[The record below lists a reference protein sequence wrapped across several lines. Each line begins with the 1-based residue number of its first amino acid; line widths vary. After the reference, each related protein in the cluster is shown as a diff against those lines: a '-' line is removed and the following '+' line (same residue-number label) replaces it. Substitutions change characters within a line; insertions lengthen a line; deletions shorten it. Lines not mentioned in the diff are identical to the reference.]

1 MLPAII
7 QLCIFAIVLCVAAEP
22 FRRSSHASIQKF
34 SKDLAAAKRPT
45 YNSLWG
51 KGRERTPLVP
61 HSVPGP
67 STAGQDVRL
76 LDIVLA
82 ASVDGHF
89 HALNRTTGELIWSM
103 ADDLAYVQSPR
114 DPNTESA
121 PQMATQSPLYNLVRS
136 DHRSLADSDQV
147 EEEEE
152 TYVIEPQTGE
162 VFVLHPDDAPVERLG
177 YSVPQLVEL
186 SPFKPPGDDERIFY
200 GKKTTSLISID
211 LLTGRIL
218 GVYGERCAWDDND
231 AMEDTPVDVNAM
243 LDDLDGT
250 QELPQKQRPIEVII
264 GRTDYHVSIHVKDR
278 GVVQNLDF
286 TKYGPNNVHR
296 AIQAAWTRSPDGTYF
311 QPSPDGKLYSFAKGG
326 LLSYVPTYPLMYAH
340 SAPVV
345 VHVQLTPTSDSVAVF
360 DAVYLPTRRDPI
372 LLLQPTPKLSDL
384 SSSRSADMDI
394 PDVTYIGRIDD
405 SLFALGHTSYPLVL
419 FAQVGKKQL
428 PRIDDGGKTPHSY
441 SPPDPSS
448 SVERCYDLD
457 CLTGTKWSQSAG
469 RSGLNRLLEED
480 HVLAIG
486 GSAGV
491 EDPPEDYTPDIPD
504 PPRTRAQPQK
514 QQTLEP
520 RPTRTTNSTS
530 HARPVI
536 EDKTPQA
543 TPSPRSGI
551 RGIAREWLAAWAS
564 MGGVVLST
572 VMFGLGLG
580 VRRGKLSVAA
590 ILFKLLGIR
599 NDKVSVESEPE
610 PEPVVEEE
618 EDETPPPVPPKPYS
632 ISRITQNPYLMTTD
646 SRPGVPSKDSPATP
660 PRKRIRPRMR
670 GGIPSSASVPANP
683 AGQLA
688 AFKSA
693 GDIRAE
699 GVVEES
705 ESNVENQ
712 KPEPENTETEV
723 EGPVEEANTPGKK
736 RVRRGRRGKARGKGA
751 STGDANR
758 TGPETEGIM
767 SEGSESFVRVEK
779 TISPPKSSL
788 QVSEEVLGY
797 GSHGTVV
804 YKGRFQGRSV
814 AVKRLLH
821 DFVTLASRE
830 VALLQESDDHPNV
843 IRYYY
848 EEHRENFLY
857 IALELCPCSLSDLV
871 ERPQMFPDVVG
882 SFDPKRALSQVTAG
896 LRHLHALKIVHRDIK
911 PQNILVS
918 ARGAM
923 LISDFGLCRKL
934 EVDQTSFMP
943 TAHGGAAGTAG
954 WRAPE
959 ILRGEVNL
967 DQATLDVS
975 NGGIGPN
982 SGSGSGSSNAASGTR
997 LTRSVDVFALG
1008 CLFFYVLSGGD
1019 HAYGD
1024 RFERDVNILR
1034 DEKRLGWLERLGEEG
1049 FEAIGLIENMLSPDP
1064 KKRPDTTKCLI
1075 HPFFWTPGRRLTF
1088 LQDASDRFEI
1098 MERDPREPGLVA
1110 LETGA
1115 AEIIGNDWQRR
1126 LDKMFIDN
1134 LGKFRKYDV
1143 TSVQDLLRA
1152 LRNKKNHYQD
1162 LPDNVKRHLGPLPQG
1177 FLSYFT
1183 RRFPK
1188 LFLHVYCVVEDSPLK
1203 VEPMFRSYFTLEE

>member
-1 MLPAII
+1 M
-7 QLCIFAIVLCVAAEP
+7 
-22 FRRSSHASIQKF
+22 
-34 SKDLAAAKRPT
+34 T
-45 YNSLWG
+45 
-51 KGRERTPLVP
+51 
-61 HSVPGP
+61 
-67 STAGQDVRL
+67 
-76 LDIVLA
+76 
-82 ASVDGHF
+82 
-89 HALNRTTGELIWSM
+89 
-103 ADDLAYVQSPR
+103 DDLAYVQSPR

-121 PQMATQSPLYNLVRS
+121 PPMASQSPLYNLVRS
-136 DHRSLADSDQV
+136 DHRPLVDSEQLDDD
-147 EEEEE
+147 EE

-162 VFVLHPDDAPVERLG
+162 VFVLHPDDTPVERLG
-177 YSVPQLVEL
+177 YTIPQLVEL
-186 SPFKPPGDDERIFY
+186 SPFKLPGDDDRVFY
-200 GKKTTSLISID
+200 GSKTTSLISID

-231 AMEDTPVDVNAM
+231 SAEEPPIDVNAM

-250 QELPQKQRPIEVII
+250 QELPRKQRPIEVVI
-264 GRTDYHVSIHVKDR
+264 GRTDYHVSIHVKGQ
-278 GVVQNLDF
+278 GVVQNLEF

-296 AIQAAWTRSPDGTYF
+296 AIQTAWTRSPDGTYF

-326 LLSYVPTYPLMYAH
+326 LLSYVPTYPL
-340 SAPVV
+340 VV
-345 VHVQLTPTSDSVAVF
+345 AIF

-372 LLLQPTPKLSDL
+372 LLLQPTPRLSDL
-384 SSSRSADMDI
+384 SSSRSADMDL
-394 PDVTYIGRIDD
+394 PEVTYIGRIDD
-405 SLFALGHTSYPLVL
+405 SLFALGHINYPLVL
-419 FAQVGKKQL
+419 FTHVGKKQL
-428 PRIDDGGKTPHSY
+428 PRIDDGGRTPHSH
-441 SPPDPSS
+441 SPPDPNS

-457 CLTGTKWSQSAG
+457 CLTGTKWSQSAT
-469 RSGLNRLLEED
+469 RSGLNRLIEEE
-480 HVLAIG
+480 HVLSIE
-486 GSAGV
+486 GSASV
-491 EDPPEDYTPDIPD
+491 EDPPEDYTPLDIPQSKPD
-504 PPRTRAQPQK
+504 QPRTRAQP
-514 QQTLEP
+514 QTLEP

-530 HARPVI
+530 HARPAMG
-536 EDKTPQA
+536 DKTPEA

-551 RGIAREWLAAWAS
+551 RGIAREWLAAWVS

-572 VMFGLGLG
+572 VMLGLGLG

-590 ILFKLLGIR
+590 IVFKLLGTG
-599 NDKVSVESEPE
+599 NDKSSVDPK
-610 PEPVVEEE
+610 PIAEEE

-632 ISRITQNPYLMTTD
+632 ISRTAQHPYLITAE
-646 SRPGVPSKDSPATP
+646 SRPGVQPKDTPATP
-660 PRKRIRPRMR
+660 QRKRIRPRVR
-670 GGIPSSASVPANP
+670 GGTPSSASVPVLPTVNP

-688 AFKSA
+688 TSKST
-693 GDIRAE
+693 GDVAVE
-699 GVVEES
+699 GEVFEEP
-705 ESNVENQ
+705 ESNIVDDK

-723 EGPVEEANTPGKK
+723 EGPVEEPNTPGKK
-736 RVRRGRRGKARGKGA
+736 RVRRGRRGKGRGKGA
-751 STGDANR
+751 SIGDTKKNGA
-758 TGPETEGIM
+758 ETEGVL
-767 SEGSESFVRVEK
+767 SEGSESFVRVDK
-779 TISPPKSSL
+779 MIVPPRSPPRSPPKSSL
-788 QVSEEVLGY
+788 HVSEEVLGY

-804 YKGRFQGRSV
+804 YKGSFQGRSV

-857 IALELCPCSLSDLV
+857 IALELCPCSLSDVV
-871 ERPQMFPDVVG
+871 ERPQLFPEVAG

-943 TAHGGAAGTAG
+943 TAYGGAAAGTAG

-959 ILRGEVNL
+959 ILRGEVNV
-967 DQATLDVS
+967 DMAALDVS
-975 NGGIGPN
+975 NGGISSN
-982 SGSGSGSSNAASGTR
+982 SGSGSGNATSGTR

-1008 CLFFYVLSGGD
+1008 CLYFYVLSGGD

-1049 FEAIGLIENMLSPDP
+1049 FEAIDLIEKMLSPDP
-1064 KKRPDTTKCLI
+1064 KKRPDTTKCLT
-1075 HPFFWTPGRRLTF
+1075 HPFFWTPSRRLAF

-1115 AEIIGNDWQRR
+1115 FNIIGNDWQRR

-1162 LPDNVKRHLGPLPQG
+1162 LPENVKRHLGPLPEG

-1188 LFLHVYCVVEDSPLK
+1188 LFLHVYCVVEDSTLK
-1203 VEPMFRSYFTLEE
+1203 LEPMFRSYFVLEE

>member
-1 MLPAII
+1 MLPALI
-7 QLCIFAIVLCVAAEP
+7 QLCVLAIVLCVAAEP

-34 SKDLAAAKRPT
+34 SKDLATAKRT
-45 YNSLWG
+45 SSSLPWR
-51 KGRERTPLVP
+51 KTQEDTPMVP

-82 ASVDGHF
+82 ASVDGRF

-103 ADDLAYVQSPR
+103 ADDLAYAQSPR
-114 DPNTESA
+114 DRNIEGVP
-121 PQMATQSPLYNLVRS
+121 PMASQTPLYNLVRS
-136 DHRSLADSDQV
+136 DHRSLVDSDHV
-147 EEEEE
+147 EESEE

-162 VFVLHPDDAPVERLG
+162 VFVLHPGDAPVERLG
-177 YSVPQLVEL
+177 YSIPQLAEL
-186 SPFKPPGDDERIFY
+186 SPFIPPGDDERVFHSTT
-200 GKKTTSLISID
+200 TTSLITID

-218 GVYGERCAWDDND
+218 GVYGEHCAWDND
-231 AMEDTPVDVNAM
+231 GSNDDDSPIDVNAM

-250 QELPQKQRPIEVII
+250 QELPRKQRPIEVVI
-264 GRTDYHVSIHVKDR
+264 GRTDYHVSVYVKGR
-278 GVVQNLDF
+278 GVVQNLKF

-296 AIQAAWTRSPDGTYF
+296 AIQAAWNRSPDSTYF
-311 QPSPDGKLYSFAKGG
+311 QPSPDGRLYSFAKGTI
-326 LLSYVPTYPLMYAH
+326 LTYVPTYPLI
-340 SAPVV
+340 
-345 VHVQLTPTSDSVAVF
+345 VAIF

-372 LLLQPTPKLSDL
+372 LLLQPIPKLSDL
-384 SSSRSADMDI
+384 SASRSADMDL
-394 PDVTYIGRIDD
+394 PEFTYIGRIDD
-405 SLFALGHTSYPLVL
+405 SLFALGHTAYPLVL
-419 FAQVGKKQL
+419 FSHVGKKQL
-428 PRIDDGGKTPHSY
+428 PRIDDGGKAPNSY
-441 SPPDPSS
+441 PLSDPDSS
-448 SVERCYDLD
+448 AERCYDLD
-457 CLTGTKWSQSAG
+457 CLTGTKWSQSAR
-469 RSGLNRLLEED
+469 RSGLNRLIGEE
-480 HVLAIG
+480 HVLYIE

-491 EDPPEDYTPDIPD
+491 EDPPEDYPSHDIPQSRPD
-504 PPRTRAQPQK
+504 PPRTPKRP
-514 QQTLEP
+514 QTLP
-520 RPTRTTNSTS
+520 PDPTRTTRATNSTS
-530 HARPVI
+530 HGRPAI
-536 EDKTPQA
+536 EDKTPEA

-551 RGIAREWLAAWAS
+551 RGVAREWLAAWAS

-580 VRRGKLSVAA
+580 VRRGKLSLGP
-590 ILFKLLGIR
+590 ILVKLLGIK
-599 NDKVSVESEPE
+599 NDNSSPE
-610 PEPVVEEE
+610 PDAKPVVEEE
-618 EDETPPPVPPKPYS
+618 DDEIPPPVPPKPYS
-632 ISRITQNPYLMTTD
+632 FSRQDPYFMTSD
-646 SRPGVPSKDSPATP
+646 SRPGVPLKDVPTTP
-660 PRKRIRPRMR
+660 PRRRIRPRVR
-670 GGIPSSASVPANP
+670 GGVPSSASVPILPTLNP
-683 AGQLA
+683 TGQLA
-688 AFKSA
+688 ASKST
-693 GDIRAE
+693 GDVNAE
-699 GVVEES
+699 RGLVEEP
-705 ESNVENQ
+705 EGQIVDE
-712 KPEPENTETEV
+712 KKEPENTETEV
-723 EGPVEEANTPGKK
+723 EGAVEEANTPGKK
-736 RVRRGRRGKARGKGA
+736 RVRRGRRGKGRGKGA
-751 STGDANR
+751 STGDANKN
-758 TGPETEGIM
+758 GVETEGVL
-767 SEGSESFVRVEK
+767 SEGSESFIRVEK
-779 TISPPKSSL
+779 TEKAPVVPKSSL
-788 QVSEEVLGY
+788 VVSEEVLGY

-804 YKGRFQGRSV
+804 YKGKFQGRSV

-934 EVDQTSFMP
+934 DVDQTSFMP
-943 TAHGGAAGTAG
+943 TAYGGAAAGTAG

-959 ILRGEVNL
+959 ILRGEVNV
-967 DQATLDVS
+967 DMAALDVS
-975 NGGIGPN
+975 NGGIGSS
-982 SGSGSGSSNAASGTR
+982 SGSGSGSATSGTR

-1019 HAYGD
+1019 HAFGD

-1034 DEKRLGWLERLGEEG
+1034 DEKRLDWLERLGEEG
-1049 FEAIGLIENMLSPDP
+1049 FEAIDLIQKMLSPDP
-1064 KKRPDTTKCLI
+1064 KKRPDTTKCLT
-1075 HPFFWTPGRRLTF
+1075 HPFFWTPSRRLAF

-1115 AEIIGNDWQRR
+1115 VNIIGNDWQRR

-1162 LPDNVKRHLGPLPQG
+1162 LPDNVKRHLGPLPEG

-1188 LFLHVYCVVEDSPLK
+1188 LFLHVYCVVEGSPLM
-1203 VEPMFRSYFTLEE
+1203 VEPMFRSYFALEE

>member
-1 MLPAII
+1 MLPALI
-7 QLCIFAIVLCVAAEP
+7 QLCVLAIVLCVAAEP

-34 SKDLAAAKRPT
+34 SRDLAAAKRPT
-45 YNSLWG
+45 SNSLWR
-51 KGRERTPLVP
+51 KDRERIPMVP

-67 STAGQDVRL
+67 NTAGQDIKL

-121 PQMATQSPLYNLVRS
+121 PPMASQSPLYNLIRS
-136 DHRSLADSDQV
+136 DHRSLIDSEDID
-147 EEEEE
+147 EEEE

-177 YSVPQLVEL
+177 YTIPQLVEL
-186 SPFKPPGDDERIFY
+186 SPFKPPGDDDRVFY
-200 GKKTTSLISID
+200 GSKTTSLISID

-218 GVYGERCAWDDND
+218 GVYGERCAWDDNEP
-231 AMEDTPVDVNAM
+231 AEESPVDVNTM

-250 QELPQKQRPIEVII
+250 HELPQKQRPIEVVI
-264 GRTDYHVSIHVKDR
+264 GRTDYHVSIHVKGR
-278 GVVQNLDF
+278 GVVQNLEF
-286 TKYGPNNVHR
+286 TKYGPNNIHR
-296 AIQAAWTRSPDGTYF
+296 AIQSAWNRSPDGTYF
-311 QPSPDGKLYSFAKGG
+311 QPSPDGKLYSFSKGG
-326 LLSYVPTYPLMYAH
+326 LLSYVPTYPLI
-340 SAPVV
+340 
-345 VHVQLTPTSDSVAVF
+345 VAVF

-384 SSSRSADMDI
+384 SASRSADMDL
-394 PDVTYIGRIDD
+394 PEVTYIGRVDD
-405 SLFALGHTSYPLVL
+405 SLFALGHTNYPLVL

-428 PRIDDGGKTPHSY
+428 PRIDDGGKTPNSY
-441 SPPDPSS
+441 TPPDPDSS
-448 SVERCYDLD
+448 AERCYDLD
-457 CLTGTKWSQSAG
+457 CLTGTKWSQSAR
-469 RSGLNRLLEED
+469 RSGLNRLIGEEHLLSID
-480 HVLAIG
+480 G
-486 GSAGV
+486 PAGV
-491 EDPPEDYTPDIPD
+491 EDPPEDYSPHDIPQSKPD
-504 PPRTRAQPQK
+504 PPRTRAQPQ
-514 QQTLEP
+514 TLQP

-536 EDKTPQA
+536 EDKTPDA
-543 TPSPRSGI
+543 TPSPRNGI

-590 ILFKLLGIR
+590 IVFKLLGVG
-599 NDKVSVESEPE
+599 NDKTSVESEPN
-610 PEPVVEEE
+610 PEPVAEEEDE

-632 ISRITQNPYLMTTD
+632 ISRITQNPYLMTAD
-646 SRPGVPSKDSPATP
+646 SRPGVPPKDTPATP
-660 PRKRIRPRMR
+660 PRKRIRPRVR
-670 GGIPSSASVPANP
+670 GGVPSSASVPVLPTANP
-683 AGQLA
+683 AGQLHA
-688 AFKSA
+688 SKSTGDVTAEGELAEEPERIIA
-693 GDIRAE
+693 GDR
-699 GVVEES
+699 
-705 ESNVENQ
+705 
-712 KPEPENTETEV
+712 KLEPENTETEV
-723 EGPVEEANTPGKK
+723 EGPVEAGGKK
-736 RVRRGRRGKARGKGA
+736 RVRRGRRGKGRGKGA
-751 STGDANR
+751 STGDAKN
-758 TGPETEGIM
+758 GLDAEGVL
-767 SEGSESFVRVEK
+767 SEGSESFVRVDK
-779 TISPPKSSL
+779 TIVPKSPPRSPPKSSL
-788 QVSEEVLGY
+788 TVSEEVLGY

-804 YKGRFQGRSV
+804 YKGSFQGRSV

-848 EEHRENFLY
+848 EEHRESFLY

-882 SFDPKRALSQVTAG
+882 SFDAKRALSQVTAG

-943 TAHGGAAGTAG
+943 TAFGGAAAGTAG

-959 ILRGEVNL
+959 ILRGEVNV
-967 DQATLDVS
+967 DMAALDVS
-975 NGGIGPN
+975 NGGIGSN
-982 SGSGSGSSNAASGTR
+982 SGSGSGNAPSGTR

-1008 CLFFYVLSGGD
+1008 CLYFYVLSGGD

-1049 FEAIGLIENMLSPDP
+1049 FEAIGLIGKMLSPDP
-1064 KKRPDTTKCLI
+1064 KKRPDTTKCLT
-1075 HPFFWTPGRRLTF
+1075 HPFFWTPSRRLAF

-1115 AEIIGNDWQRR
+1115 VEIIGNDWQRR

-1162 LPDNVKRHLGPLPQG
+1162 LPDNVKRHLGPLPEG

-1203 VEPMFRSYFTLEE
+1203 VEPMFRSYFALEE